1 MCMRCFGG
9 DFSSRFVLLIDA
21 TRPRAHLRHIKITL
35 LISTS
40 SLIGRDDDDDDA
52 ESSFAAVCAIHS
64 LLLYIHSRTRARFTE
79 QNCETLLSSMDE
91 MMIFRVRFFFLL
103 LFFPSSHVPYTSVL
117 QPFNRASSL
126 INLTLIDFMLA
137 RSITCIIFTNHIRM
151 ENAAARDGDL
161 SLSLGSFIFAQSF
174 RQPPESFDIKTLQ
187 KKHFFSF
194 FSCSLFLPSC

>member
-40 SLIGRDDDDDDA
+40 SLIGRDDDDDA

-151 ENAAARDGDL
+151 ENAAARDGDF
-161 SLSLGSFIFAQSF
+161 SLSWLFYFCAIFPTPTATREF
-174 RQPPESFDIKTLQ
+174 WY
-187 KKHFFSF
+187 
-194 FSCSLFLPSC
+194 